1 VPKFP
6 SQVIGV
12 ETTISAISAR
22 TPMRKLEHSVA
33 VITGAA
39 TGIGR
44 ALAERL
50 ADEGAKLCLAD
61 INKCALDV
69 VAHDLT
75 AKGFDVS
82 AHAVDVAD
90 RRQVEALSYEVV
102 KYFGRADLLINNAG
116 VALCGDVEE
125 VSLADI
131 EWLMGI
137 NFWGMVYGVKYF
149 LPVLKQQKQA
159 YIVNLSSVFGII
171 APAGQAAYSASKFA
185 VRGFTE
191 ALRHELAGTSVQVS
205 SVHPGGIRT
214 GIAKSSRLGAGTD
227 PSRREQEA
235 AKFEFLAR
243 TTPERAAERIVTGV
257 MNGETRILI
266 GRDASQIDLIQ
277 RLLPTRYWQIIGPLI
292 DRQTRRARTGDHTDS
307 ETDSRN
313 L

>member
-1 VPKFP
+1 M
-6 SQVIGV
+6 G
-12 ETTISAISAR
+12 E
-22 TPMRKLEHSVA
+22 LEQSVA

-44 ALAERL
+44 ALATRL
-50 ADEGAKLCLAD
+50 ADEGARLCLAD
-61 INKCALDV
+61 INKGPLDV
-69 VAHDLT
+69 VAQGLR
-75 AKGFDVS
+75 AKGCDVS

-90 RRQVEALSYEVV
+90 RRQVDTLCRHVIEH
-102 KYFGRADLLINNAG
+102 FGRADLLINNAG

-149 LPVLKQQKQA
+149 LPILKQQKKA
-159 YIVNLSSVFGII
+159 YIVNLSSVFGMI
-171 APAGQAAYSASKFA
+171 APPGEAAYAASKFA

-214 GIAKSSRLGAGTD
+214 GIAKSSRVGAGAD
-227 PSRREQEA
+227 PRKQEEEA

-243 TTPERAAERIVTGV
+243 TTPERAADRIVSGV
-257 MNGETRILI
+257 LQGETRILI
-266 GRDASQIDLIQ
+266 GRDATQIDLIQ
-277 RLLPTRYWQIIGPLI
+277 RLLPERYWRIIGPLL
-292 DRQTRRARTGDHTDS
+292 DRRTGRARAGGSNTREADGG
-307 ETDSRN
+307 
-313 L
+313 